1 MSGLTEKIAA
11 LTSALAMPAISKTAQ
26 RWAKRSIADVIACG
40 LAGSKEPVVSILAN
54 TLASPTGPALILGSR
69 TRCSALDAAQINGA
83 AAHALDFDDCNLVL
97 DGHPSVSIV
106 PALFALGDMLNSDG
120 SDLLVAYIAGV
131 EAEIRLARL
140 SNPAHIDR
148 GWHPTATFGV
158 IGCAI
163 ACARLLNLGA
173 DTTARAIAIAAS
185 SSSGLRANSGT
196 MTKPLH
202 AGMANRNGLQAALL
216 ASRGITANPQALEH
230 KMGFLAAY
238 NGSIPETLDPA
249 FDDWGRNSA
258 LENPGIAIKQYP
270 CCAFI
275 HCAIDAAI
283 ELRARGQTAD
293 AENIIVHLHPRRLR
307 NIDRP
312 VPKDGLD
319 ARFSTQYLTARSV
332 LNGTIR
338 LDDFDGP
345 ALADAP
351 TRALMQ
357 RVTLRAHDNDDM
369 NFGEVEIVSSTGNRH
384 KAWAS
389 VAMGRDPTNPMTD
402 DQFYEKFRDCSSS
415 CLDADTIANLY
426 QNLMALELQSSI
438 RSTTRLME
446 ECRSRLPHTTKV

>member
-1 MSGLTEKIAA
+1 VTGLTEKIAA

-26 RWAKRSIADVIACG
+26 RWAKRSIADVAACG
-40 LAGSKEPVVSILAN
+40 LAGSKEPVVSILTS
-54 TLASPTGPALILGSR
+54 TLEPATGPALILGSR
-69 TRCSALDAAQINGA
+69 NRCGALDAAQINGA

-106 PALFALGDMLNSDG
+106 PALFALGDMLNSNG
-120 SDLLVAYIAGV
+120 SDLLVAYIAGI
-131 EAEIRLARL
+131 EAEVRLARL
-140 SNPAHIDR
+140 SNPAHVDR

-158 IGCAI
+158 IGCAV
-163 ACARLLNLGA
+163 ACARLLNLNTGA
-173 DTTARAIAIAAS
+173 TARAIAIAAS

-216 ASRGITANPQALEH
+216 ASRGMTANPQALEH

-238 NGSIPETLDPA
+238 NGSIPDALNSA
-249 FDDWGRNSA
+249 FDDWGQHSA
-258 LENPGIAIKQYP
+258 LEEPGIAIKQYP

-283 ELRARGQTAD
+283 ELRGRGQTAD
-293 AENIIVHLHPRRLR
+293 AESIIVHLHPRRLR

-345 ALADAP
+345 ALADGP

-357 RVTLRAHDNDDM
+357 RVTLQAHGNDDM
-369 NFGEVEIVSSTGNRH
+369 NFGEVEIVSSTGDRH
-384 KAWAS
+384 KASAS
-389 VAMGRDPTNPMTD
+389 VAMGRDPANPMTD

-415 CLDADTIANLY
+415 CLDAGAIADLY
-426 QNLMALELQSSI
+426 QSLMTLELQSSI
-438 RSTTRLME
+438 RLTTRLME
-446 ECRSRLPHTTKV
+446 EC

>member
-1 MSGLTEKIAA
+1 VTGLTEKIAA
-11 LTSALAMPAISKTAQ
+11 LTSALAVPTVSQTAQ
-26 RWAKRSIADVIACG
+26 RWAKRSIADVVACG
-40 LAGSKEPVVSILAN
+40 LAGSKEPVISILKD
-54 TLASPTGPALILGSR
+54 TLGPTTGPALILGSR
-69 TRCSALDAAQINGA
+69 DRCGALDAAQINGA

-106 PALFALGDMLNSDG
+106 PALFALGDMLNSNG
-120 SDLLVAYIAGV
+120 SDLLIAYIAGI
-131 EAEIRLARL
+131 EAEVRLARL
-140 SNPAHIDR
+140 SNPAHVDR

-163 ACARLLNLGA
+163 ACARLLNLDAGA
-173 DTTARAIAIAAS
+173 TARAIAIAAS

-238 NGSIPETLDPA
+238 NGSIPDTLDAA
-249 FDDWGRNSA
+249 FDDWGQYSA

-275 HCAIDAAI
+275 HCAIDAAV
-283 ELRARGQTAD
+283 ELRGRGHAGDVESIT
-293 AENIIVHLHPRRLR
+293 VHLHPRRLR

-338 LDDFDGP
+338 LDDFDAP

-357 RVTLRAHDNDDM
+357 RVTLRPHDNDDM
-369 NFGEVEIVSSTGNRH
+369 NFGEVEVVSSTGARH
-384 KAWAS
+384 KAAAS
-389 VAMGRDPTNPMTD
+389 VAMGRDPANPMSD
-402 DQFYEKFRDCSSS
+402 GQFYEKFSDCSSS
-415 CLDADTIANLY
+415 CLDANAIANLY
-426 QNLMALELQSSI
+426 ENLMTLERQSSI

-446 ECRSRLPHTTKV
+446 